1 MQQQVHTA
9 KVQEVYTLRKR
20 EEKEA
25 GRGQYQ
31 VDLWEIKI
39 YVHVRGRQTICMYGK
54 QVHLRAHQGI
64 CQTFIQRVSPERES
78 AIEEFFNVFVDV
90 LPLIA
95 CHGGTRASCSG
106 FGVC

>member
-78 AIEEFFNVFVDV
+78 AIEEFQKYSKLRTEVRTYSCEVYTYEYV
-90 LPLIA
+90 LGI
-95 CHGGTRASCSG
+95 
-106 FGVC
+106 